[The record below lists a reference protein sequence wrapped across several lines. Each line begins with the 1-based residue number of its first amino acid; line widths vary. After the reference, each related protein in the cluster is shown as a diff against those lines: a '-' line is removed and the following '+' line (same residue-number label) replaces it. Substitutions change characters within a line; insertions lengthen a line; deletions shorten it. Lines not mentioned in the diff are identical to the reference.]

1 MANLNEAYNVLKT
14 TENIFQNIDYF
25 FTQRTIIEENE
36 YIDKNMNRKIKK
48 QKVIYN
54 FLALYIPL
62 NIQTDYS
69 IDNNSNNKNEELHK
83 IMPVIP
89 VGFDIEIFGDSGYHY
104 NGNITSHTG
113 IISNFMIPINTDK
126 KIFVKIKYNFIDNN
140 KNIFKIFISFIDIPR
155 RFQSSGNDIIN
166 DNIND
171 NLI

>member
-1 MANLNEAYNVLKT
+1 MANLHEAYNVLKT

-69 IDNNSNNKNEELHK
+69 IDNNLNNDKNEELHK
-83 IMPVIP
+83 IIPIIP

-104 NGNITSHTG
+104 SGNITSHTG
-113 IISNFMIPINTDK
+113 IISNFMIPIGIDK

-140 KNIFKIFISFIDIPR
+140 KNIFKIFISFIDVPI
-155 RFQSSGNDIIN
+155 RFQIINN
-166 DNIND
+166 DNI
-171 NLI
+171 